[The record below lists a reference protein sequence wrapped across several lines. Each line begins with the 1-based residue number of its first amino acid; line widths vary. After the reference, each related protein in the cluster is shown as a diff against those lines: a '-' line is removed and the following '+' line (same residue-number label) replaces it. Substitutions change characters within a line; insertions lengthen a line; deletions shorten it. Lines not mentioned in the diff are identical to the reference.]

1 MIEIAGGKRVSFT
14 ALVWMLIT
22 ADNAWGSSDYLH
34 NNSVP
39 VFFSPNTVHGIQL
52 TFSEDIMTD
61 FLGSNL
67 VRLLDI
73 VFATLLEILYG
84 WVSCRSYGSG
94 MI

>member
-1 MIEIAGGKRVSFT
+1 
-14 ALVWMLIT
+14 MLQMKHCRT
-22 ADNAWGSSDYLH
+22 LRTKAKQWDSGSH
-34 NNSVP
+34 Q
-39 VFFSPNTVHGIQL
+39 FIQL

-84 WVSCRSYGSG
+84 
-94 MI
+94 